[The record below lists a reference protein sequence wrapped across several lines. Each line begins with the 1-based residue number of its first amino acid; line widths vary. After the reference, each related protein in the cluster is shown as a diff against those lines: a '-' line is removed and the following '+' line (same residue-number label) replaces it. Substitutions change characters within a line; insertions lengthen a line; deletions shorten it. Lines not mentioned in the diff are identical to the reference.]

1 MMKRV
6 LCTALFLLFG
16 SAAAHA
22 QCTGSGTAWS
32 CPSGTTTAQL
42 ATVIAAAS
50 NNAVITFAS
59 GTYNW
64 SSNTNFSTTNG
75 ATLICAS
82 GATCIV
88 NSTGTVL
95 GLQGYSGTLTNLYRI
110 SGFTFVTS
118 NTGQAII
125 WFDACNPGCRGQIN
139 QIRID
144 HNTFTLGLGAATV
157 AFFGDTSSNGYY
169 YGVMDHNNVTAANA
183 VALVFWIGA
192 FDSTPPSSPQGN
204 SNNMFVED
212 NTLNVILNANASVPC
227 FTDAW
232 GFAALV
238 IRHNTITN
246 CSVPVHDLGHA
257 GGPANLEVY
266 NNQFIL
272 NAGAST
278 IGISDGYRMLHHQ
291 GAQEE
296 IFFNNTFAPLT
307 EPQNGD
313 MLSAVADYVDMYL
326 QWRSLSLLRL

>member
-157 AFFGDTSSNGYY
+157 AFF
-169 YGVMDHNNVTAANA
+169 
-183 VALVFWIGA
+183 
-192 FDSTPPSSPQGN
+192 
-204 SNNMFVED
+204 
-212 NTLNVILNANASVPC
+212 
-227 FTDAW
+227 
-232 GFAALV
+232 
-238 IRHNTITN
+238 R
-246 CSVPVHDLGHA
+246 
-257 GGPANLEVY
+257 
-266 NNQFIL
+266 
-272 NAGAST
+272 
-278 IGISDGYRMLHHQ
+278 
-291 GAQEE
+291 
-296 IFFNNTFAPLT
+296 
-307 EPQNGD
+307 
-313 MLSAVADYVDMYL
+313 
-326 QWRSLSLLRL
+326 

>member
-95 GLQGYSGTLTNLYRI
+95 GLQGYQR
-110 SGFTFVTS
+110 
-118 NTGQAII
+118 
-125 WFDACNPGCRGQIN
+125 
-139 QIRID
+139 
-144 HNTFTLGLGAATV
+144 
-157 AFFGDTSSNGYY
+157 DT
-169 YGVMDHNNVTAANA
+169 D
-183 VALVFWIGA
+183 
-192 FDSTPPSSPQGN
+192 
-204 SNNMFVED
+204 E
-212 NTLNVILNANASVPC
+212 
-227 FTDAW
+227 
-232 GFAALV
+232 
-238 IRHNTITN
+238 
-246 CSVPVHDLGHA
+246 
-257 GGPANLEVY
+257 
-266 NNQFIL
+266 
-272 NAGAST
+272 
-278 IGISDGYRMLHHQ
+278 
-291 GAQEE
+291 
-296 IFFNNTFAPLT
+296 
-307 EPQNGD
+307 
-313 MLSAVADYVDMYL
+313 
-326 QWRSLSLLRL
+326 SLSNLWIYVHHIEHRAGNHLVRCVQSRPVVARLTRYG